1 MPFKYEQRNETK
13 NGTSELQ
20 SFTSLSLASED
31 YDISLEDAE
40 AGTADAKDEIKKLE
54 VKQSSRV
61 AKEA

>member
-13 NGTSELQ
+13 NGTSDLQ
-20 SFTSLSLASED
+20 SFTFLSLASKN
-31 YDISLEDAE
+31 YNISLEDAE
-40 AGTADAKDEIKKLE
+40 TGKADTENEIKKLE